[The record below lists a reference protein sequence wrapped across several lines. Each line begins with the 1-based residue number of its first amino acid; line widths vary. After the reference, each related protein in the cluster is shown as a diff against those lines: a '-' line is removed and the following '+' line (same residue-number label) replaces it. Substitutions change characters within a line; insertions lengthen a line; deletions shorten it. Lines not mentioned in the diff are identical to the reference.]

1 MPRKARCLI
10 PGCPHHIVQRGH
22 NRRPIFVE
30 ERDFVYYLENLCEFK
45 AALKIR
51 VYAWCL
57 MKNHVHLIVEPEETV
72 ETISRMMKHI
82 NGRQTAYVNKMEGR
96 SGTLWNGRY
105 KASPIQREKYML
117 ACIRYVEINPVRAGM
132 VRSVGD
138 YRWSSFHDR
147 AAQREDSM
155 LDQDLCYRALGEDDD
170 SRFAAY
176 TKFIEQDVN
185 PDEVSVIRSG
195 VDRNQLT
202 GTDLFADEIEHRI
215 GLRIETRGR
224 GRPSRAKK

>member
-22 NRRPIFVE
+22 NRRPIFIE
-30 ERDFVYYLENLCEFK
+30 ERDFVYYLENLREWK

-57 MKNHVHLIVEPEETV
+57 MTNHVHLVVEPEEAV
-72 ETISRMMKHI
+72 ETISRLMKHI

-105 KASPIQREKYML
+105 KASPIQREEYML

-132 VRSVGD
+132 VTSIGD

-147 AAQREDSM
+147 AAQSEDSM
-155 LDQDLCYRALGEDDD
+155 LDQDLCYRALGDDDD
-170 SRFAAY
+170 SRFSAY
-176 TKFIEQDVN
+176 SNFIEQDVN
-185 PDEVSVIRSG
+185 PEEVAVIRSR

-202 GTDLFADEIEHRI
+202 GTDLFADEIERRI

-224 GRPSRAKK
+224 GRPSKIKK